1 MAAMP
6 DPLMI
11 TVAPTGAE
19 TAKADCPQLPTTL
32 EELVATAQ
40 ECEAAGAAMI
50 HVHIRDDE
58 HRPTLDGG
66 RLKATVDALREST
79 DLVVQLSTG
88 GSVHDPLETRL
99 KVLDAAPDSCSL
111 TMGTTNFGDDVFMNP
126 WPFVCELYQLSQER
140 GVVPEFELFDLGQVH
155 ALHRLLDRYG
165 LPAGGKVH
173 VDLVMGVPGGMN
185 GTADSLVAAVSDL
198 PAATT
203 SWSATGIGRSTLP
216 VMLASLSKGGHLRV
230 GMEDVLTIS
239 RGVPVESNAQL
250 VERAVDA
257 GRVAQREP
265 MTPAGARA
273 LLGLG
278 QPRLGR
284 LLDRGGP
291 RRDLRAPAHAE
302 LGADVLEV
310 RAGRPRGDPQLLGD
324 LAVGESP
331 GHQAGDLELAPGQRG
346 PGLRRR
352 RAGRGGSRSRPPP
365 RAAGAAATAAA
376 ASRTPSTSV
385 TASVRRFEATA
396 HRARSSAHHWDSHH
410 RPRADQPAWAAPSR
424 SRALPVRPAASST
437 RPCAWS
443 TAGSMP
449 GHAPRQQVGGDPLGP
464 VPGAGRVALLEPG
477 AGAGDQER
485 EEVGRLQDLVRRV
498 VPGLGQGD
506 RRRAVPGQQRALGE
520 PPQGGG
526 EALQLA
532 ASPRPRPAP
541 RPAARRRR
549 RRGRGP
555 GRRSR
560 ARAGR

>member
-1 MAAMP
+1 MTAMP

-32 EELVATAQ
+32 EELVATAR

-111 TMGTTNFGDDVFMNP
+111 TMGTTNFGDDVFLNP

-273 LLGLG
+273 LLGLD

-284 LLDRGGP
+284 RSSI
-291 RRDLRAPAHAE
+291 AVAHAAISE
-302 LGADVLEV
+302 RRPTPSLARMCSRCEPAV
-310 RAGRPRGDPQLLGD
+310 RAVIRSSSAISRLVSPRATRQATSNSRRVSGDQ
-324 LAVGESP
+324 
-331 GHQAGDLELAPGQRG
+331 
-346 PGLRRR
+346 
-352 RAGRGGSRSRPPP
+352 GSGASCRSRREPIP
-365 RAAGAAATAAA
+365 AAASSSGAAATADA

-410 RPRADQPAWAAPSR
+410 RPRADQPAWAACEQVARLAGPAR
-424 SRALPVRPAASST
+424 GQLDQPLRVVDGGQHAGHRRAPAGRRRPA
-437 RPCAWS
+437 RPS
-443 TAGSMP
+443 
-449 GHAPRQQVGGDPLGP
+449 
-464 VPGAGRVALLEPG
+464 
-477 AGAGDQER
+477 
-485 EEVGRLQDLVRRV
+485 
-498 VPGLGQGD
+498 
-506 RRRAVPGQQRALGE
+506 
-520 PPQGGG
+520 
-526 EALQLA
+526 
-532 ASPRPRPAP
+532 
-541 RPAARRRR
+541 
-549 RRGRGP
+549 P
-555 GRRSR
+555 GRRSGR
-560 ARAGR
+560 AAPAGPGCR